1 MADLKLIADKIFRII
16 RKKITMPELGI
27 ILQARTGST
36 RMPEKVIL
44 PFYQGKSI
52 LDLLLEKTKKLNI
65 PVVLATTTSP
75 SDDRICLLA
84 EKHQVLVFRG
94 SENDVLERFIQAAQ
108 QNNFSKIIR
117 VCADNPFLDLAGI
130 QTLIKEFEQSDADY
144 LSYKLAGNKP
154 SILTH
159 FGFWTEA
166 VRLDA
171 LKKTRELTSEKLYH
185 EHVTNFI
192 YNNPK
197 LFNVQFIPTDP
208 LVFSRADIRMT
219 LDTPEDF
226 EIQKEIYATISKEN
240 PNFGIP
246 EIISW
251 LDHQPEILERMKQE
265 ILKNQK

>member
-1 MADLKLIADKIFRII
+1 MSQ
-16 RKKITMPELGI
+16 TGI

-44 PFYQGKSI
+44 PFYQEQSI
-52 LDLLLEKTKKLNI
+52 LDLLLEKVKKLGV
-65 PVVLATTTSP
+65 PVVLATTVNP
-75 SDDRICLLA
+75 SDDRICALA
-84 EKHQVLVFRG
+84 EKHKVPVFRG
-94 SENDVLERFIQAAQ
+94 SENDVLDRFIQAARKFG
-108 QNNFSKIIR
+108 FSKIIR
-117 VCADNPFLDLAGI
+117 VCADNPFLDLAGM
-130 QTLIKEFEQSDADY
+130 QTLIREFSHSNADY
-144 LSYKLAGNKP
+144 LGFQLSGNKP

-171 LKKTRELTSEKLYH
+171 LEKAQQVTTEKLYH

-192 YNNPK
+192 YGNPA
-197 LFNVQFIPTDP
+197 LFNVQFILADP
-208 LVFSRADIRMT
+208 LVFSRTDIRMT

-226 EIQKEIYATISKEN
+226 KIQQKIFATICKES

-246 EIISW
+246 EIVSW
-251 LDHQPEILERMKQE
+251 LDQNPEILESMKME

>member
-1 MADLKLIADKIFRII
+1 MSQ
-16 RKKITMPELGI
+16 LGI

-44 PFYQGKSI
+44 PFYQEQSI
-52 LDLLLEKTKKLNI
+52 LDLLLEKVKKLGV
-65 PVVLATTTSP
+65 PVILATTDNPT
-75 SDDRICLLA
+75 DDRICSLA
-84 EKHQVLVFRG
+84 AKHGVPVFRG
-94 SENDVLERFIQAAQ
+94 SENDVLDRFIQAARQ
-108 QNNFSKIIR
+108 FGFSKVIR
-117 VCADNPFLDLAGI
+117 VCADNPFLDLAGM
-130 QTLIKEFEQSDADY
+130 QTLITEFSKSDADY
-144 LSYKLAGNKP
+144 LSFQLSGNKP

-171 LKKTRELTSEKLYH
+171 LEKAQQLTSEKLYH

-192 YNNPK
+192 YGNPE
-197 LFNVQFIPTDP
+197 LFNVQFIQADQ
-208 LVFSRADIRMT
+208 LVFSRNDIRMT

-226 EIQKEIYATISKEN
+226 EIQQKLFATISKEN

-246 EIISW
+246 EIVSW
-251 LDHQPEILERMKQE
+251 LDRHPEILKLMKVE

>member
-1 MADLKLIADKIFRII
+1 MSQ
-16 RKKITMPELGI
+16 LGL

-44 PFYQGKSI
+44 PFYQEQSI
-52 LDLLLEKTKKLNI
+52 LDLLLEKAKKTGV
-65 PVVLATTTSP
+65 PVVLATTVNP
-75 SDDRICLLA
+75 SDDRICRLA
-84 EKHQVLVFRG
+84 GKHQIPVFRG
-94 SENDVLERFIQAAQ
+94 SENDVLDRFIQAARQ
-108 QNNFSKIIR
+108 FNFCKIIR
-117 VCADNPFLDLAGI
+117 VCADNPFLDLEGMK
-130 QTLIKEFEQSDADY
+130 TLIREFTSSEADY
-144 LSYKLAGNKP
+144 LGFELAGNKP

-171 LKKTRELTSEKLYH
+171 LEKAQQLTSEKLYH

-192 YNNPK
+192 YGNPS
-197 LFNVQFIPTDP
+197 LFKVKFIHADQV
-208 LVFSRADIRMT
+208 VFHRTDIRMT

-226 EIQKEIYATISKEN
+226 EIQKEIFATISKEN
-240 PNFGIP
+240 PNFGIH

-251 LDHQPEILERMKQE
+251 LDQHPEILELMKME

>member
-1 MADLKLIADKIFRII
+1 MSK
-16 RKKITMPELGI
+16 TGI

-44 PFYQGKSI
+44 PFDQDKSI
-52 LDLLLEKTKKLNI
+52 LDLLLEKTQKLDI
-65 PVVLATTTSP
+65 PVVLATTVNS
-75 SDDRICLLA
+75 SDDRICALA
-84 EKHQVLVFRG
+84 ARHQVPVFRG
-94 SENDVLERFIQAAQ
+94 SENDVLDRFIQAARQ
-108 QNNFSKIIR
+108 FGFSKIIR
-117 VCADNPFLDLAGI
+117 VCADNPFLDLVAM
-130 QTLIKEFEQSDADY
+130 QTLLNAFETSDADY
-144 LSYKLAGNKP
+144 LGFQLAGNKP

-171 LKKTRELTSEKLYH
+171 LEKAQQLTVEKLYH
-185 EHVTNFI
+185 EHVTNFV
-192 YNNPK
+192 YGNPG
-197 LFNVQFIPTDP
+197 LFNVKFIQADS
-208 LVFSRADIRMT
+208 LVFSRTDIRMT

-226 EIQKEIYATISKEN
+226 EIQQRIFATISKEN

-251 LDHQPEILERMKQE
+251 LDQHPEILELMKTE